1 LTACAG
7 RPSARRRAGEWEENM
22 PQIRHIAF
30 ATKDPEATAA
40 FYKEA
45 FGFKEVKRTVA
56 GDPLADGIFLSDGT
70 LNIAILK
77 FKSDQIGRGMDYV
90 GLHHFGICVEGV
102 DGWADKLKAMGAESV
117 MDPVDNGSGKQ
128 TFELKVKGPDGVVFD
143 VSDRHWL
150 GSAPLDTKARATEK
164 G

>member
-1 LTACAG
+1 
-7 RPSARRRAGEWEENM
+7 M
-22 PQIRHIAF
+22 PQIRHTAF
-30 ATKDPEATAA
+30 ATKDPEATAK

-45 FGFKEVKRTVA
+45 FGFKEVKRTKD

-90 GLHHFGICVEGV
+90 GLHHFGICVEDV
-102 DGWADKLKAMGAESV
+102 DGWAEKLKALGADSV
-117 MDPVDNGSGKQ
+117 LDPVDNGSGKP
-128 TFELKVKGPDGVVFD
+128 TFEIKVKGPDGVVFD

-150 GSAPLDTKARATEK
+150 GSAPLDPPAPAAKASAK
-164 G
+164 PG